1 MEPKKNCCGFGKT
14 FAENQT
20 GYLKPFKSF
29 YKPGAVNSLY
39 LTQPIRNCESL
50 VYGEKIIR
58 SPFRFGKGN
67 KLNVKLVKSVTRDI
81 KYLK

>member
-14 FAENQT
+14 F
-20 GYLKPFKSF
+20 YKPFNSF

-39 LTQPIRNCESL
+39 LTRPIRNCESL

-58 SPFRFGKGN
+58 SPFRFGKAN
-67 KLNVKLVKSVTRDI
+67 TIVKSIKSVIRDI

>member
-14 FAENQT
+14 FNR
-20 GYLKPFKSF
+20 F

-50 VYGEKIIR
+50 VYGEKILK
-58 SPFRFGKGN
+58 SPFRFGKRKVN
-67 KLNVKLVKSVTRDI
+67 VKSVKSVIRDI
-81 KYLK
+81 NYLK

>member
-14 FAENQT
+14 FNR
-20 GYLKPFKSF
+20 F

>member
-50 VYGEKIIR
+50 VY
-58 SPFRFGKGN
+58 
-67 KLNVKLVKSVTRDI
+67 
-81 KYLK
+81 

>member
-14 FAENQT
+14 FTEDQ
-20 GYLKPFKSF
+20 GYLKPFNSF

-39 LTQPIRNCESL
+39 LTRPIRNCESL
-50 VYGEKIIR
+50 VYGEKILK
-58 SPFRFGKGN
+58 SSFRFGKAN
-67 KLNVKLVKSVTRDI
+67 KFNIKSVKSVTRDI